1 MLPILCLSHFLKGQ
15 STMSSPAKLWQRILD
30 AYCTFFAYSNAYG
43 VGEIPQENCDLEDAI
58 RRHLHLSKL
67 IEKGM
72 WTKCV
77 SLRFSEHLLFQQH
90 NLWEDKYF
98 RVFIL
103 CYIFGG
109 RK

>member
-1 MLPILCLSHFLKGQ
+1 MLPIPCLFHFLKGQ
-15 STMSSPAKLWQRILD
+15 STMSSPAKLWQRILG

-43 VGEIPQENCDLEDAI
+43 VSEIPQENCDLEDVI

-77 SLRFSEHLLFQQH
+77 SLRFSERLLFQQH
-90 NLWEDKYF
+90 NLWEDKCFTVFTFVQYF
-98 RVFIL
+98 
-103 CYIFGG
+103 
-109 RK
+109 